1 VPRYDAGSLAD
12 LEARL
17 ERDDP
22 RFARSLASG
31 RPIRPREYR
40 RAGTWTALLVATGV
54 LLVGVAVAHGLL
66 IAAGLVFMGVA
77 AQLLDP
83 TRSPRGR

>member
-1 VPRYDAGSLAD
+1 MPRYDAGSLAD

-40 RAGTWTALLVATGV
+40 RVGAWSVLAASAGALFA
-54 LLVGVAVAHGLL
+54 GVAISHGLL
-66 IAAGLVFMGVA
+66 IAAGLVFMGAA
-77 AQLLDP
+77 AQSLDP
-83 TRSPRGR
+83 TRARRGG

>member
-1 VPRYDAGSLAD
+1 MPRYDAGSLAD

-22 RFARSLASG
+22 RFARSLATG

-40 RAGTWTALLVATGV
+40 RAGTWAALAVSTVV
-54 LLVGVAVAHGLL
+54 LLVGVVVAHGLL

-83 TRSPRGR
+83 TRSRTGR